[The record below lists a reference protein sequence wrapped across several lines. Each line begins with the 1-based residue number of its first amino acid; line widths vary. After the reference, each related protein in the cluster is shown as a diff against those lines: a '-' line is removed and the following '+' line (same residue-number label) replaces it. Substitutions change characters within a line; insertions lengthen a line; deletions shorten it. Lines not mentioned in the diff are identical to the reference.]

1 MICDP
6 GVFDTFLAIAIDNP
20 EKRAANRKVWVAL
33 AAFND
38 MLRAPLANPD
48 DASERLAKSLRVED
62 AAVLYVEEFSGC
74 VGEALATLYMH
85 LGMRHIPD
93 IIRDHNVDISDL
105 SQQYVEHALKQGKSD
120 MLNFTNK
127 RLKDERQDKGRNY
140 QVMGKDRERAKLK
153 RVVPMPLSRNEKR
166 QLGDGSKAAAQTV
179 ERAARRGQLISRSGV
194 QLHKRLEKSQLQLHQ
209 LVAHVQEQRALT
221 LLRPPPVNL
230 LSASSNTAGG
240 SGALGAGAAGAPAAA
255 GPAAAGTTA
264 AEGVAAV
271 AAVVAAGGRGA
282 GRGRGAGGSRGRG
295 GRGRGRPATAR
306 DIR

>member
-1 MICDP
+1 LVVCDA

-38 MLRAPLANPD
+38 LLRAPLANPD
-48 DASERLAKSLRVED
+48 DAGKRLAKSLRVED

-93 IIRDHNVDISDL
+93 IIRDHNVNISNV
-105 SQQYVEHALKQGKSD
+105 SQQYVEHALKQGNSY

-127 RLKDERQDKGRNY
+127 RLRDERQDKGRNY
-140 QVMGKDRERAKLK
+140 QVMGKDRERVKLK
-153 RVVPMPLSRNEKR
+153 RVVPMPLTRNEKR
-166 QLGDGSKAAAQTV
+166 QLGDGSAAAAQTV
-179 ERAARRGQLISRSGV
+179 ERAARRGQLISRSGA

-221 LLRPPPVNL
+221 LLRPPPVSL
-230 LSASSNTAGG
+230 LSASLNTAGG
-240 SGALGAGAAGAPAAA
+240 SGALGAGAAAAAPAPTGAAA
-255 GPAAAGTTA
+255 GPAAAPATA
-264 AEGVAAV
+264 PAV
-271 AAVVAAGGRGA
+271 AAGRGA

-295 GRGRGRPATAR
+295 ARGRGRPATAR
-306 DIR
+306 NIR

>member
-1 MICDP
+1 
-6 GVFDTFLAIAIDNP
+6 
-20 EKRAANRKVWVAL
+20 
-33 AAFND
+33 
-38 MLRAPLANPD
+38 
-48 DASERLAKSLRVED
+48 
-62 AAVLYVEEFSGC
+62 VEEFSGC

-221 LLRPPPVNL
+221 LLRLPQVNV

-240 SGALGAGAAGAPAAA
+240 SGALGAGAAGANAAAGPAAA
-255 GPAAAGTTA
+255 GPAAAEGV

-271 AAVVAAGGRGA
+271 AAVAAAGERGA

-306 DIR
+306 HIR